1 MYRKQ
6 ERDTPSRFQVVST
19 PAPALNPVDEA
30 IPADHPRVEPAPS
43 PQSEHAPFAP
53 TPAQPNQAE
62 VASTP
67 QADKDRPKRSSRRK
81 VALGALLAVAVGVG
95 GWFGYDWWT
104 VGRFTVSTDDAYV
117 QAYNTT
123 LAAKV
128 SGYLASVLVTD
139 NMRVH
144 AGDVIATIDD
154 GDYRL
159 AVESAR
165 GKVATQEATIGRI
178 GHQIAAQE
186 AAVEQAKTQLVSAQ
200 AAATRTE
207 LELVRQNQLVARD
220 ASSRQLLEQAQANRD
235 QAIAGVNGAK
245 AAIDSAAANVDVLKG
260 QQQEA
265 ISTLDELKTALA
277 KAERDLSFTVIRAP
291 IDGVIG
297 NRAVQTGDYVQTGQR
312 LASLVPL
319 DEVYVNANFKETQLA
334 RLRPGQQ
341 ASIAVDALP
350 EHAIQ
355 GTVESFSPAS
365 GAVFSLLPPDNATG
379 NFTKIVQRLPVRI
392 HVPAA
397 VAREG
402 LLRPGMS
409 VVVSVN
415 TKATAVANDGATTPA
430 QSAAAH

>member
-1 MYRKQ
+1 MYRNRA
-6 ERDTPSRFQVVST
+6 EATSPFQVV
-19 PAPALNPVDEA
+19 PAGEGPNPPAEAGETLPRPPQAEAPVQPLPVKA
-30 IPADHPRVEPAPS
+30 
-43 PQSEHAPFAP
+43 AP
-53 TPAQPNQAE
+53 TQPVRKA
-62 VASTP
+62 
-67 QADKDRPKRSSRRK
+67 RPKRSRRRVVFGAIAVLAIS
-81 VALGALLAVAVGVG
+81 VAGY
-95 GWFGYDWWT
+95 FGYGWLT
-104 VGRFTVSTDDAYV
+104 VGRFTVTTDDAYV

-128 SGYLASVLVTD
+128 SGYLASVPVTD
-139 NMRVH
+139 NTVVH

-159 AVESAR
+159 AVDAAR
-165 GKVATQEATIGRI
+165 GKVATQTATIARM
-178 GHQIAAQE
+178 GHQIEAQE
-186 AAVEQAKTQLVSAQ
+186 AAVAQAKTQLASAQ
-200 AAATRTE
+200 AGQTRAQLE
-207 LELVRQNQLVARD
+207 LERQINLVARD

-235 QAIAGVNGAK
+235 QGVATVQGAQ
-245 AAIDSAAANVDVLKG
+245 AAIESASANVDVLKG

-265 ISTLDELKTALA
+265 TSTLDELKTALA

-297 NRAVQTGDYVQTGQR
+297 NRAMQTGDFVQTGQR
-312 LASLVPL
+312 VASLVPL
-319 DEVYVNANFKETQLA
+319 DDVFINANFKETQVA
-334 RLRPGQQ
+334 RLRPGQT

-350 EHAIQ
+350 EHSIE
-355 GTVESFSPAS
+355 GTIESFSPAS

-392 HVPAA
+392 HVPPA

-415 TKATAVANDGATTPA
+415 TKADK
-430 QSAAAH
+430 AAADASHTQNAAR

>member
-1 MYRKQ
+1 MYRD
-6 ERDTPSRFQVVST
+6 EDSNVLV
-19 PAPALNPVDEA
+19 APQ
-30 IPADHPRVEPAPS
+30 APS
-43 PQSEHAPFAP
+43 V
-53 TPAQPNQAE
+53 AE
-62 VASTP
+62 AKAETTP
-67 QADKDRPKRSSRRK
+67 QAPAAPKQAAAPTAAAGAPVKKATRAGRRK
-81 VALGALLAVAVGVG
+81 LVFGTIGAAAIVGA

-104 VGRFTVSTDDAYV
+104 VGRFLVTTDDAYV

-128 SGYLASVLVTD
+128 SGYLASVRVTD
-139 NMRVH
+139 NMPVH
-144 AGDVIATIDD
+144 AGEVIATIDD

-159 AVESAR
+159 AVDSAR
-165 GKVATQEATIGRI
+165 GKVSTQEATIARI
-178 GHQIAAQE
+178 GHQITAQE
-186 AAVEQAKTQLVSAQ
+186 AAVEQAKTQLASAQ

-207 LELVRQNQLVARD
+207 LELQRQNALVARD

-235 QAIAGVNGAK
+235 QAVAAVQGAR
-245 AAIDSAAANVDVLKG
+245 AAIDSAAATVEVLKG

-265 ISTLDELKTALA
+265 ISTLEELKTALA

-297 NRAVQTGDYVQTGQR
+297 NRAMQTGDFVQTGQR
-312 LASLVPL
+312 VASVVPL

-334 RLRPGQQ
+334 HLRPGQP
-341 ASIAVDALP
+341 AEIAVDALP
-350 EHAIQ
+350 EHDIQ

-365 GAVFSLLPPDNATG
+365 GSVFSLLPPDNATG

-397 VAREG
+397 VARQR

-415 TKATAVANDGATTPA
+415 TKASALADNAKPA
-430 QSAAAH
+430 SGESTAAH